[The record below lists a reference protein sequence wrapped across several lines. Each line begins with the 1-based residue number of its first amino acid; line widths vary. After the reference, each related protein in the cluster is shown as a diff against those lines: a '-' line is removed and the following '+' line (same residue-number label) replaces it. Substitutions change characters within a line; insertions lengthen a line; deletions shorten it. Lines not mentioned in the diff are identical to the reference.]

1 MGDED
6 ARSRD
11 EDEQFVPDELN
22 DSGPQE
28 ETKESEES
36 DWVEDISDTVAPS
49 IGPHSKVVHHEHEVS
64 DEASRVDAM
73 GLDKRRQVVGGQY
86 GVSAGRQAALYGG
99 ALAITAALVIGFILL
114 AKQLD
119 KSPDEFPDEAPWATV
134 PSAADNH
141 ATNPAKIDLGH

>member
-1 MGDED
+1 MGEEG
-6 ARSRD
+6 ARPRD
-11 EDEQFVPDELN
+11 EEDSFVPDGLDDPKPEE
-22 DSGPQE
+22 GTQE
-28 ETKESEES
+28 G

-49 IGPHSKVVHHEHEVS
+49 VGPHSRVVHHAHADHEPS
-64 DEASRVDAM
+64 QLDAM
-73 GLDKRRQVVGGQY
+73 GLDKRRPVVGGKY
-86 GVSAGRQAALYGG
+86 GVNAGRQAALYGG

>member
-1 MGDED
+1 MGEED
-6 ARSRD
+6 ARPRD
-11 EDEQFVPDELN
+11 EDE
-22 DSGPQE
+22 
-28 ETKESEES
+28 
-36 DWVEDISDTVAPS
+36 VEDISDTVAPS
-49 IGPHSKVVHHEHEVS
+49 IGPHSTVVQQEHEVS
-64 DEASRVDAM
+64 PDASRVDAM
-73 GLDKRRQVVGGQY
+73 GLDKRRSVVGGKY
-86 GVSAGRQAALYGG
+86 GVGAGRQAALYGG